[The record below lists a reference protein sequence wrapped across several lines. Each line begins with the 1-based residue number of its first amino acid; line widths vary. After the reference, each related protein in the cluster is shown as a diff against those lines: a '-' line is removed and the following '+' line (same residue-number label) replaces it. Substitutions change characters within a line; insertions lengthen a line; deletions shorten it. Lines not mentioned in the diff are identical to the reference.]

1 MATPSL
7 LARRWR
13 SFHDAFRG
21 IGAMLRSEENARL
34 HAIATFAVVALGLS
48 VGLSRLEWLAIT
60 LSVGFVWSLEAA
72 NTAIEALCDVVSPE
86 RDPRIA
92 KVKDVAAGAVLIA
105 AITALG
111 VAALVFGS
119 RLLDAIRG

>member
-1 MATPSL
+1 
-7 LARRWR
+7 
-13 SFHDAFRG
+13 
-21 IGAMLRSEENARL
+21 MLRSEENARL
-34 HAIATFAVVALGLS
+34 HAIATFAVVSLGLS

>member
-1 MATPSL
+1 
-7 LARRWR
+7 
-13 SFHDAFRG
+13 
-21 IGAMLRSEENARL
+21 MLRSEENARL